1 MTLEEK
7 FNRLASMVGDLTET
21 LQQLRQE
28 NQVLQQETEQLHR
41 ENDGLKQ
48 ELTSLRGECH
58 KLKLEAADRTALV
71 TSKLSGV
78 LQRLEELERLEG

>member
-7 FNRLASMVGDLTET
+7 FNRLASRVAELTET
-21 LQQLRQE
+21 LQELRRE
-28 NQVLQQETEQLHR
+28 NEVLQQDTDQLRR